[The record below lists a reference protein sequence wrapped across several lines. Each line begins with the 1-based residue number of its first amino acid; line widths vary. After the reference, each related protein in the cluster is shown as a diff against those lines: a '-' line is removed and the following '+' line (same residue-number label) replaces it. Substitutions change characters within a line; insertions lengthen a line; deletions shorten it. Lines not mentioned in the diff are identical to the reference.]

1 MQRPLLDR
9 RLTASVCFPIKRSL
23 SVTLSIVL
31 AGCAVSGS
39 QPVGVQEQI
48 AVGEQFISAGEYDS
62 AYAILDGIAETQG
75 TQPDALVAIGD
86 SYLRADALLR
96 AETAYAKAAALGDRN
111 NSEIGMGK
119 VALKRNNAEQAML
132 HFQNALKRD
141 PTSTVAWNGL
151 GVAYDLAGNHSEAQ
165 NSYLRAIDLRPD
177 YFEAINN
184 LGLSQTL
191 AGNSARAIE
200 TLTALTGSR
209 LDSTT
214 TRVNLAIALE
224 MAGHHQQAADL
235 ARTEMPGEDSELIFA
250 SVKSYVRQTP

>member
-1 MQRPLLDR
+1 MQRSLFFGR
-9 RLTASVCFPIKRSL
+9 RTASVCPLVTRSL
-23 SVTLSIVL
+23 PVAISVAL
-31 AGCAVSGS
+31 AGCALSGS

-75 TQPDALVAIGD
+75 TQPDALIAIGD

-96 AETAYAKAAALGDRN
+96 AETAYQKAAALGDLH

-132 HFQNALKRD
+132 HFRNALKRD
-141 PTSTVAWNGL
+141 STSTIAWNGL
-151 GVAYDLAGNHSEAQ
+151 GVAYDLAGNHTEAQ
-165 NSYLRAIDLRPD
+165 NSYRKAIELRPD

-191 AGNSARAIE
+191 GGNSARAIE

-209 LDSTT
+209 LDSST

-224 MAGHHQQAADL
+224 MAGHHQQAVEL
-235 ARTEMPGEDSELIFA
+235 AQTEMPQDDSERIFA
-250 SVKSYVRQTP
+250 LVRSYVRQAP